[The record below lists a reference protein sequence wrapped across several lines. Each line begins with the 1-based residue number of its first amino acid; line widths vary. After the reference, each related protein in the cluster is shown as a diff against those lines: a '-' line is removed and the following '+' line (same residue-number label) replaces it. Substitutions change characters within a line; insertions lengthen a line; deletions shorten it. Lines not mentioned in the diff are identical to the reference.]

1 MSRKKLTLTVDEDA
15 IKRARRYST
24 ARGTSI
30 SDLVSRFLGT
40 LGETEGPTS
49 TVARLRGI
57 LPEDVDLKDYHE
69 YLAKKYS
76 K

>member
-1 MSRKKLTLTVDEDA
+1 MSRKKLTLTVDEEA

-30 SDLVSRFLGT
+30 SDLVSHFLGN
-40 LGETEGPTS
+40 LGASEGSTPTVS
-49 TVARLRGI
+49 RLRGI
-57 LPEDVDLKDYHE
+57 LPADVNLSDYQE
-69 YLAKKYS
+69 YLAKKHS